1 MNAPCAETGI
11 ENTEGG
17 VKAIIV
23 GAGIGGLTTALFFHK
38 HGIGC
43 DVFESAPAIQELG
56 VGINLMPQAVASFD
70 EVGLLPA
77 LEATGIAPEH
87 LYYRTDRGAI
97 VWDEPRGRGAGLPY
111 PQISI
116 HRGKLQRLLYDAVRT
131 RTPARSVHVDRA
143 FVSFRETGGEVEVT
157 FRSAAGELFV
167 ETADVLIGADGIHSA
182 LRKTLYPNETMPRW
196 SGRLMWRGTAN
207 WTKFGGG
214 KTFVVAGSN
223 DLRLVL
229 FPIAAGE
236 TAETLLTNWVVVHR
250 AAEDGASLASGEGW
264 QGRADRDRCLKTLGN
279 ISVPELDIRA
289 LASASE
295 NIWEYAMCDRDPL
308 PRWSFGRV
316 SLMGDA
322 AHPMYPFGGNGAAQA
337 ILDAKSLA
345 RHLSRSDDAV
355 AALASYEEERREKA
369 YAVVML
375 NRQGGPE
382 RVIDVVMSRMAG
394 STAEADDVVPLDERR
409 AIVQDYAR
417 LAGYSSQQLAAGAT
431 ARP

>member
-1 MNAPCAETGI
+1 MR
-11 ENTEGG
+11 
-17 VKAIIV
+17 AIIV
-23 GAGIGGLTTALFFHK
+23 GAGIGGLATALFLEK
-38 HGIGC
+38 HGIRC

-56 VGINLMPQAVASFD
+56 VGINLMPQAVASLD
-70 EVGLLPA
+70 EVGLLQA
-77 LEATGIAPEH
+77 LEAAGIAPEH
-87 LYYRTDRGAI
+87 LYYRTDRGAV
-97 VWDEPRGRGAGLPY
+97 VWDEPRGRSAGLPY
-111 PQISI
+111 PQIST
-116 HRGKLQRLLYDAVRT
+116 HRGRLQRLLYDAVQA
-131 RTPARSVHVDRA
+131 RTPAQSVHVDRA
-143 FVSFRETGGEVEVT
+143 FVSYRETNGTVEVT
-157 FRSAAGELFV
+157 LRSAAGELFV
-167 ETADVLIGADGIHSA
+167 EAADVLIGADGIHSA
-182 LRKTLYPNETMPRW
+182 LRKAFYPDEKAPRW

-207 WTKFGGG
+207 WTRFGDGR
-214 KTFVVAGSN
+214 TFVVAGSN

-236 TAETLLTNWVVVHR
+236 TADTLLTNWVVTYR
-250 AAEDGASLASGEGW
+250 AAEDGAALASGEGW
-264 QGRADRDRCLKTLGN
+264 QGRADRDRCLRMLEN
-279 ISVPELDIRA
+279 IVIPDLDIRA

-316 SLMGDA
+316 TLMGDA

-345 RHLSRSDDAV
+345 RHLSQSDNA
-355 AALASYEEERREKA
+355 AEALAGYEEERREKA
-369 YAVVML
+369 YAVVLL

-394 STAEADDVVPLDERR
+394 ATAGVGDVVPLDERR

-417 LAGYSSQQLAAGAT
+417 LAGYSSQQLTAGAA